1 MGALDCWNYCM
12 DRHALAGLVA
22 ALSGLIFAASAVGQS
37 FPPAEVVPA
46 NDPAAGVSRP
56 RIGLALSGGGARG
69 GAHIGV
75 LRALAEQRIPI
86 DYIAGTSM
94 GAVMGG
100 LYASGLDEAEMETV
114 ATDIDW
120 EWVFTEDPPRDYRSF
135 RRKRDDDLFLVKQ
148 RAGFNRGE
156 LELPLGLIQGQNIDL
171 FLDRTLLP
179 VSQVDDF
186 DELAIPFRAVAA
198 EIASGET
205 VVLSEGSLSRSLRAS
220 LSIPTIFAP
229 IRIDDR
235 LLVDGGI
242 AQNLP
247 VETVRAMGADVV
259 IAIDISTPL
268 GGEDE
273 LTSLLSVTGQLTS
286 LLIVRQTQA
295 QIELLGDEDVLITP
309 DLGEIG
315 TSDFTQIA
323 DTFPFGYESTMAAAD
338 MLRPLALSPEAYAA
352 HRATRLDPRQEGLPV
367 IDFVRLNNDSGLGD
381 NLINERL
388 KNVPTGVPLDVDA
401 LEYAIAELYGLDLF
415 QNVRYEVVE
424 ENGATG
430 LEVGVEERLWGPG
443 YLQGGVQYSSAG
455 DDDTRFGLSVSY
467 LRTQMNE
474 RGAEWRTTFA
484 VGDEPKL
491 YTEWHQPLGFNAR
504 AFLAADYTHE
514 AKLVN
519 LYSGGSPI
527 ATVQPTEDS
536 ISVSAGREFG
546 NWGEVRL
553 GLVRGNGE
561 TDLVTG
567 SPLIPLAEEFDR
579 GQFFTRFTLDTLDSF
594 YFPSSGTFVLTE
606 WRGSRD
612 DLGAEDNFDQF
623 VSRIVASKSFGKN
636 ILTGALRYDTPSADV
651 APPRDLFRIGGF
663 WDLSGYAENELSGQ
677 HVARL
682 TGAYYRKIRS
692 IRQYAAYVG
701 ISYETGNAWAS
712 RGEISM
718 NSAIDSASIWLGGDT
733 LIGPIYLAYGKAEDG
748 RNGIYFFI
756 GSVF

>member
-1 MGALDCWNYCM
+1 MRGPKGVSAALRSQSVQSAGREGRSFELSIISAMMGVLVCWNYGM
-12 DRHALAGLVA
+12 DRRVLAGFLA
-22 ALSGLIFAASAVGQS
+22 ALSGLSFVSAAVAQ
-37 FPPAEVVPA
+37 PAVPA
-46 NDPAAGVSRP
+46 DFVPPNDPAAGVSRP

-75 LRALAEQRIPI
+75 LKALAEQRIPI

-100 LYASGLDEAEMETV
+100 LYASGLDETEMETV

-120 EWVFTEDPPRDYRSF
+120 GWVFTEDPPRDYRSF

-148 RAGFNRGE
+148 RAGFNRGS
-156 LELPLGLIQGQNIDL
+156 LQLPLGLIQGQNIDL

-186 DELAIPFRAVAA
+186 DELAIPYRAVAA
-198 EIASGET
+198 EIATGDT
-205 VVLSEGSLSRSLRAS
+205 VILSEGSLSRSIRAS

-229 IRIDDR
+229 IRIDNR

-247 VETVRAMGADVV
+247 VQTVRDMGAEVV

-286 LLIVRQTQA
+286 LLIVRRTEE
-295 QIELLGDEDVLITP
+295 QIALIGGDDVLITP
-309 DLGEIG
+309 DLGDIS
-315 TSDFTQIA
+315 TSDFTRIA
-323 DTFPFGYESTMAAAD
+323 ETFPFGYDATMAAAD
-338 MLRPLALSPEAYAA
+338 MLRSLALSPEAYAA
-352 HRATRLDPRQEGLPV
+352 HRALRPNPREEALPQ
-367 IDFVRLNNDSGLGD
+367 IDFVNLTNDSGLGD
-381 NLINERL
+381 NLIQERL
-388 KNVPTGVPLDVDA
+388 NDIPTGVPLDVDA
-401 LEYAIAELYGLDLF
+401 LEYAIAELYGLELF
-415 QNVRYEVVE
+415 QNVRYAVVE
-424 ENGATG
+424 ENGRTG
-430 LEVGVEERLWGPG
+430 LEVGVEERSWGPG

-455 DDDTRFGLSVSY
+455 NDETRFGLSVSY

-474 RGAEWRTTFA
+474 RGAEWRTTFT
-484 VGDEPKL
+484 VGDEPRL

-514 AKLVN
+514 ATLVN
-519 LYSGGSPI
+519 LYSGGSQI

-553 GLVRGNGE
+553 GLRRGHGE
-561 TDLVTG
+561 TDLLTG

-579 GQFFTRFTLDTLDSF
+579 GMFFTRFTVDTLDSL
-594 YFPSSGTFVLTE
+594 YFPTGGSFILTE
-606 WRGSRD
+606 WRGSRE

-623 VSRIVASKSFGKN
+623 VSRIVSSKSFGNN
-636 ILTGALRYDTPSADV
+636 IFSAALRYDTTSADI
-651 APPRDLFRIGGF
+651 APPQDLFRIGGF

-682 TGAYYRKIRS
+682 GASYYRKLAS
-692 IRQYAAYVG
+692 VRQSAAYAG
-701 ISYETGNAWAS
+701 ISYETGNAWAT
-712 RGEISM
+712 RGEI
-718 NSAIDSASIWLGGDT
+718 
-733 LIGPIYLAYGKAEDG
+733 
-748 RNGIYFFI
+748 
-756 GSVF
+756 

>member
-1 MGALDCWNYCM
+1 M
-12 DRHALAGLVA
+12 DRRVLAGFLA
-22 ALSGLIFAASAVGQS
+22 ALWGLTFAAAAVGQPS
-37 FPPAEVVPA
+37 TPADIVPP

-75 LRALAEQRIPI
+75 LKALAEQRIPI

-100 LYASGLDEAEMETV
+100 LYASGLDESEMEAVSTE
-114 ATDIDW
+114 IDW
-120 EWVFTEDPPRDYRSF
+120 GWVFTEDPPRDYRSF

-148 RAGFNRGE
+148 RAGFNRGS

-186 DELAIPFRAVAA
+186 DELAIPYRAVAA

-205 VVLSEGSLSRSLRAS
+205 VVLSEGSLSRSVRAS

-247 VETVRAMGADVV
+247 VQTVRDMGAEVV

-268 GGEDE
+268 GGEDT

-295 QIELLGDEDVLITP
+295 QIELLGDQDVLITP
-309 DLGEIG
+309 DLGDIG
-315 TSDFTQIA
+315 TSDFTRIA
-323 DTFPFGYESTMAAAD
+323 ETFPLGYDTTMAAAD

-352 HRATRLDPRQEGLPV
+352 HRATRPDPRQEALPV

-381 NLINERL
+381 NLIQERL
-388 KNVPTGVPLDVDA
+388 KDIPTGVPLDVDA
-401 LEYAIAELYGLDLF
+401 LEYAIAELYGLELF
-415 QNVRYEVVE
+415 QNVRYAVVE
-424 ENGATG
+424 ENGRTG
-430 LEVGVEERLWGPG
+430 LEVGVEERSWGPG

-455 DDDTRFGLSVSY
+455 NDETRFGLSVSY

-474 RGAEWRTTFA
+474 RGAEWRTTFT

-514 AKLVN
+514 ARLVN
-519 LYSGGSPI
+519 LYSGGSQI

-536 ISVSAGREFG
+536 ISVAAGREFG
-546 NWGEVRL
+546 NWGELRL
-553 GLVRGNGE
+553 GLMRGHGE
-561 TDLVTG
+561 TDLLTG
-567 SPLIPLAEEFDR
+567 SPLIPLAEEYDR
-579 GQFFTRFTLDTLDSF
+579 GMFFTRFMVDTLDSL
-594 YFPSSGTFVLTE
+594 YFPTGGTLFLTE
-606 WRGSRD
+606 WRGSRE

-623 VSRIVASKSFGKN
+623 VSRIISSKSFGKN
-636 ILTGALRYDTPSADV
+636 ILSASLRYDTTSADI
-651 APPRDLFRIGGF
+651 APPQDLFRIGGF

-682 TGAYYRKIRS
+682 SGSYYRKLAS
-692 IRQYAAYVG
+692 VRQSAAYVG

-718 NSAIDSASIWLGGDT
+718 NSAIDAASIWLGADT
-733 LIGPIYLAYGKAEDG
+733 PIGPIYLAYGKAEDG
-748 RNGIYFFI
+748 RNSIYFFI
-756 GSVF
+756 GSTF

>member
-1 MGALDCWNYCM
+1 M
-12 DRHALAGLVA
+12 DRQVLARLVLL
-22 ALSGLIFAASAVGQS
+22 LSGLSIAATAAGQPAADAAGII
-37 FPPAEVVPA
+37 PP

-75 LRALAEQRIPI
+75 LKALQELRIPI
-86 DYIAGTSM
+86 DYVAGTSM

-100 LYASGLDEAEMETV
+100 LYASGLDESEMEAVSTE
-114 ATDIDW
+114 IDW
-120 EWVFTEDPPRDYRSF
+120 GWVFTEDPPRDYRSF

-156 LELPLGLIQGQNIDL
+156 LQLPLGLIQGQNIDL

-186 DELAIPFRAVAA
+186 DDLAIPYRAVAA
-198 EIASGET
+198 EIATGDT
-205 VVLSEGSLSRSLRAS
+205 VVLGEGSLSRSIRAS

-229 IRIDDR
+229 IRIDER

-247 VETVRAMGADVV
+247 VQTVRDMGADVV

-268 GGEDE
+268 GGEDT

-286 LLIVRQTQA
+286 LLIVRRTQE
-295 QIELLGDEDVLITP
+295 QIGLIDGDDVLITP
-309 DLGEIG
+309 DLRDIG
-315 TSDFTQIA
+315 TADFTRIA
-323 DTFPFGYESTMAAAD
+323 ETFPFGYEATMAAAD

-352 HRATRLDPRQEGLPV
+352 HRATRPNPRQEAPPQ

-388 KNVPTGVPLDVDA
+388 EDIPTGVPLDVDA
-401 LEYAIAELYGLDLF
+401 LEYAIAELYGLELF
-415 QNVRYEVVE
+415 QNVRYAVVE
-424 ENGATG
+424 ENGTTG
-430 LEVGVEERLWGPG
+430 LEVGVEERSWGPG

-455 DDDTRFGLSVSY
+455 NDETRFGLSVSY

-474 RGAEWRTTFA
+474 RGAEWRTTFT
-484 VGDEPKL
+484 VGDEPRL
-491 YTEWHQPLGFNAR
+491 FTEWHQPLGFNAR
-504 AFLAADYTHE
+504 AFLAAEYTHE
-514 AKLVN
+514 ARLVN
-519 LYSGGSPI
+519 LYSGGSQI

-536 ISVSAGREFG
+536 ISVAAGREFG

-553 GLVRGNGE
+553 GLTRGHGE
-561 TDLVTG
+561 TDLLTG
-567 SPLIPLAEEFDR
+567 SPLLPLAEEFDR
-579 GQFFTRFTLDTLDSF
+579 GQVFARFTLDTLDSL
-594 YFPSSGTFVLTE
+594 YFPTGGSFVLTE
-606 WRGSRD
+606 WRGSRE
-612 DLGAEDNFDQF
+612 DLGAEDRFDQL
-623 VSRIVASKSFGKN
+623 VSRIVSAKTFGKN
-636 ILTGALRYDTPSADV
+636 ILTGSLRYDTTSADV
-651 APPRDLFRIGGF
+651 APPQDLFRIGGF

-682 TGAYYRKIRS
+682 SAAYYRKIAS
-692 IRQYAAYVG
+692 VRQTTAYAG

-712 RGEISM
+712 RGDISM
-718 NSAIDSASIWLGGDT
+718 DDAIDSASIWFGADT
-733 LIGPIYLAYGKAEDG
+733 PIGPIYLAYGKAEDG
-748 RNGIYFFI
+748 RNSIYFFI

>member
-1 MGALDCWNYCM
+1 MNRQARARLAVLLT
-12 DRHALAGLVA
+12 ALAIA
-22 ALSGLIFAASAVGQS
+22 TDASGQPAVEAPA
-37 FPPAEVVPA
+37 FIPP

-75 LRALAEQRIPI
+75 LKALAEQRIPI

-100 LYASGLDEAEMETV
+100 LYASGLDEADLEMV

-120 EWVFTEDPPRDYRSF
+120 GWVFTEDPPRDYRSF

-148 RAGFNRGE
+148 RAGFNRGTFQ
-156 LELPLGLIQGQNIDL
+156 LPLGLIQGQNIDL

-186 DELAIPFRAVAA
+186 DDLAIPYRAVAA
-198 EIASGET
+198 EIATGYT
-205 VVLSEGSLSRSLRAS
+205 VVLGEGSLSRSIRAS

-229 IRIDDR
+229 IRIDNR

-286 LLIVRQTQA
+286 LLIVRRTQE
-295 QIELLGDEDVLITP
+295 QIGLLGDEDVLITP

-323 DTFPFGYESTMAAAD
+323 ETFPFGYDATMAAAD

-352 HRATRLDPRQEGLPV
+352 HRATRPNPRQEALPT
-367 IDFVRLNNDSGLGD
+367 IDFVRLTNDSGLGD
-381 NLINERL
+381 NLIEERL
-388 KNVPTGVPLDVDA
+388 KDIPTGVPLDVDA
-401 LEYAIAELYGLDLF
+401 LEYAIAELYGLELF
-415 QNVRYEVVE
+415 QNVRYAVVE

-430 LEVGVEERLWGPG
+430 LEVGVEERSWGPG

-455 DDDTRFGLSVSY
+455 NDETRFGLSVSY

-474 RGAEWRTTFA
+474 RGAEWRTTFT

-504 AFLAADYTHE
+504 AFLSAEYSHE
-514 AKLVN
+514 ARLVN
-519 LYSGGSPI
+519 LYSGGSQI
-527 ATVQPTEDS
+527 ATVQPTEDA
-536 ISVSAGREFG
+536 ISVAAGREFG

-553 GLVRGNGE
+553 GFARGHGE
-561 TDLVTG
+561 TDLLTG
-567 SPLIPLAEEFDR
+567 SPSLPLAEEYDR
-579 GQFFTRFTLDTLDSF
+579 GMFFTRFTVDTLDSL
-594 YFPSSGTFVLTE
+594 YFPTGGAFVLTE
-606 WRGSRD
+606 WRGSRE
-612 DLGAEDNFDQF
+612 DLGAEDSFDQV
-623 VSRIVASKSFGKN
+623 VSRIVGSKSFGNN
-636 ILTGALRYDTPSADV
+636 IFSASLRYDTTSADI
-651 APPRDLFRIGGF
+651 APPEDLFRIGGF

-682 TGAYYRKIRS
+682 SAAYYRKLVS
-692 IRQYAAYVG
+692 VRQSAAYAG
-701 ISYETGNAWAS
+701 ISFETGNAWAS
-712 RGEISM
+712 RSDISM
-718 NSAIDSASIWLGGDT
+718 NSAIDAASIWLGADT
-733 LIGPIYLAYGKAEDG
+733 PIGPIYLAYGKSEDD
-748 RNGIYFFI
+748 RNSIYFFI
-756 GSVF
+756 GSTF